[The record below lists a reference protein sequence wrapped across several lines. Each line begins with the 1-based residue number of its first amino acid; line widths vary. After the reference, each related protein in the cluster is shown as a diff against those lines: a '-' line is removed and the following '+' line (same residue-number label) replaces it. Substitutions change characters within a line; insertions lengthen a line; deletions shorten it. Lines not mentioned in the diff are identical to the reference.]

1 MMREFATISE
11 IAALGLPQV
20 PTAVPL
26 YTRAKKNQ
34 WNRPEWKDRFWRPC
48 EASGGGIE
56 YSYRLLPKQAQLA
69 WVRRFLEC
77 NEEQPETVGQHAA
90 AWDAYHSASDWQK
103 GKALNDLKTLEMVE
117 RLCSAGWTVSEA
129 AAEVVDETGRK
140 VSVRKVMRLRA
151 AVRGIQRQHW
161 LAYLVPGRSG
171 PKSARTACSEDAWEF
186 IKADWL
192 RPEKPTVSACYRRLN
207 MAAIEHGW
215 TIPSEKTIGRWLSD
229 LPVEVVTLAREGK
242 DAIRHLIPAQDRDRT
257 HFHALQA
264 VNSDGHKWD
273 VWVQWP
279 DGTIARP
286 LMVAWQ
292 DLYSNMILSWRVDRS
307 ENKDTIQLALGD
319 FVEKYGIPER
329 AYLDNGKAFASKQ
342 LTGGSK
348 NRNRF
353 KYRDGDPSG
362 VLTILGVET
371 IFVRPYSGQSKPIER
386 SFRDLAGDL
395 AKHPSFAG
403 AYTGNSP
410 VNKPAN
416 YGEKAV
422 PLAKF
427 LSVISAGIEEWN
439 SRPGRRTAVCKGVKS
454 FRQVFEESLSQ
465 CAVRKPTPE
474 QRHLWLRAAENV
486 VASKRDGTV
495 RFLGNRYYAD
505 FMREHMGQRLVI
517 RFDPQDL
524 HTDLHIYNA
533 QGEFLGDAPVIEKTG
548 FDSTAAAAR
557 TKKAERQL
565 NKLAREKLELE
576 RKFNPSELAAML
588 PDELDDG
595 EELIEQKVV
604 SPFRPGGVVTN
615 AQNPAPAQFDDDGN
629 DEITT
634 AAIINFMRQSA

>member
-1 MMREFATISE
+1 MREFATISE
-11 IAALGLPQV
+11 IATLGLPQV

-26 YTRAKKNQ
+26 YTRAQKNQ
-34 WNRPEWKDRFWRPC
+34 WNRPEWKGVFWRPC
-48 EASGGGIE
+48 ESSGGGIE
-56 YSYRLLPKQAQLA
+56 YSYRLLPKQAQLE

-77 NEEQPETVGQHAA
+77 SDKQPEAVGQHAA
-90 AWDAYHSASDWQK
+90 AWSSYNSASDRQK
-103 GKALNDLKTLEMVE
+103 YKALSDLKTLELVE
-117 RLCSAGWTVSEA
+117 RLCTAGWKISEA
-129 AAEVVDETGRK
+129 AAEVVDEQGRHI
-140 VSVRKVMRLRA
+140 SVRKIMRMRA

-161 LAYLVPGRSG
+161 LAYLVPGRCG
-171 PKSARTACSEDAWEF
+171 PKGSRSSCSEEAWEF
-186 IKADWL
+186 IKGDWL

-215 TIPSEKTIGRWLSD
+215 TIPSEKTLSRWLND

-242 DAIRHLIPAQDRDRT
+242 DAIRHLIPAQERDRT

-264 VNSDGHKWD
+264 VNSDGHTWD

-292 DLYSNMILSWRVDRS
+292 DLYSNMILSWRIDRS
-307 ENKDTIQLALGD
+307 ENTDTIQLALGD

-329 AYLDNGKAFASKQ
+329 AYLDNGKAFASKRM
-342 LTGGSK
+342 TAGST
-348 NRNRF
+348 NRNRW
-353 KYRDGDPSG
+353 KNRDGDPSG

-422 PLAKF
+422 PLAQF

-505 FMREHMGQRLVI
+505 FMREHMGERLVI

-524 HTDLHIYNA
+524 HTDMHIYNIR
-533 QGEFLGDAPVIEKTG
+533 GEYLGDAPVIEKSG
-548 FDSTAAAAR
+548 FDSTAAAAAK
-557 TKKAERQL
+557 KKAERQL
-565 NKLAREKLELE
+565 NKLAKERLELE
-576 RKFNPSELAAML
+576 RRFTPGELAARL
-588 PDELDDG
+588 PTELEDG
-595 EELIEQKVV
+595 ESLIEQKVV
-604 SPFRPGGVVTN
+604 SPFRPKSLVTN
-615 AQNPAPAQFDDDGN
+615 NLASAAEHNDDEDG
-629 DEITT
+629 DETT
-634 AAIINFMRQSA
+634 ASILNFMRHSA